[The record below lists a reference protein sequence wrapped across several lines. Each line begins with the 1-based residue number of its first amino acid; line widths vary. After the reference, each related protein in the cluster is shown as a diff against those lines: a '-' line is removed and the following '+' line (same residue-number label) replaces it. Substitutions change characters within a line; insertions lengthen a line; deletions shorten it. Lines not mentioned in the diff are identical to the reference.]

1 MVESSVNSSNNH
13 SNLSDNCYWSL
24 SIEER
29 ILKTIDESEIEL
41 KPIEI
46 AKKIHANASSV
57 RVILRKLLDKG
68 MILQPYEGS
77 YCNKITH
84 GMRFVPRMVHN
95 IRLSSNLCQNV
106 KHDVVDER
114 TGGVGVHVV
123 FGEERRKVSG
133 WIKCD
138 AGMVYDSCMFALNRW
153 FDIVEG
159 KLGFAVNDLKLTCFE
174 VNKDYHGVRVEG
186 VQCLTRSG
194 LFGMIE
200 RFYQKEN
207 NILRHEWKVTTPT
220 SINEFDATLRSG
232 LDNAQKSQAS
242 FETAERIAR
251 LAEAQKYTNSRLLN
265 VERLLEALVK
275 NVIAEKEGGG
285 SAKPL
290 NREGDYSF

>member
-1 MVESSVNSSNNH
+1 M
-13 SNLSDNCYWSL
+13 
-24 SIEER
+24 EER
-29 ILKTIDESEIEL
+29 ILQVIDQADYEL
-41 KPIEI
+41 KPYEI
-46 AKKIHANASSV
+46 AKKAHAKRSTV

-68 MILQPYEGS
+68 LIVQPYDGA

-106 KHDVVDER
+106 SHWVFDER
-114 TGGVGVHVV
+114 TGGVDVHVV

-153 FDIVEG
+153 FDVVEG
-159 KLGFAVNDLKLTCFE
+159 KLGFALCDIRLTCFE

-207 NILRHEWKVTTPT
+207 NVLRHEFKVTKPT
-220 SINEFDATLRSG
+220 SINEFEASLKSG
-232 LDNAQKSQAS
+232 CENGEYVQAQ
-242 FETAERIAR
+242 FETKKE
-251 LAEAQKYTNSRLLN
+251 LAGVREALKYNNSRLLS

-275 NVIAEKEGGG
+275 NVVVEKEGVVQP
-285 SAKPL
+285 KPL
-290 NREGDYSF
+290 EGDYSR